1 MRKRKLLLGAL
12 ILGVAAL
19 TACDNTNGS
28 TPTPTPE
35 PTHEHT
41 YANEWSKN
49 ETKHWHAA
57 TCGDDV
63 KKDEADHTWNDGVET
78 TNGTKFTCTVCG
90 YEKTETSKYQVNETK
105 WKEILNNTFNYTLEE
120 AVTQGSN
127 SMQQNIY
134 FTENGVLMDYVGSDK
149 GIATK
154 ENDKYY
160 LYSLTY
166 GETNWTKEEITEDR
180 YNDYY
185 NNSFSVFVNEYSK
198 FTYNLETK
206 KYTLASLDISDTASS
221 SSSYTTLLT
230 NISIGFEDG
239 KLSSL
244 NFTMTMTSISYSAS
258 AQLVYKNFGTTTIE
272 IPTDKQIVKT
282 TVTETEWTNLFD
294 LGNNCKIESVSQYGG
309 TSISNSTVYSGD
321 IIYISMNMS
330 GLLMSTYFQK
340 DNDKYYQYSYSD
352 NQWVK
357 SEITKEDYDTQRY
370 GLKEI
375 GTQFYKFTY
384 DEESKSYK
392 AAEID
397 YHGTKMKNVVIK
409 VEDNKLIQIKYDIT
423 DTDSYSGT
431 FLYEEQTIELP
442 QVSNN

>member
-1 MRKRKLLLGAL
+1 MKKRKLLLGAL

-19 TACDNTNGS
+19 TACDNTNELI
-28 TPTPTPE
+28 PTPTPE

-41 YANEWSKN
+41 YATEWSKN

-63 KKDEADHTWNDGVET
+63 WKDEADHTWNDGVET

-166 GETNWTKEEITEDR
+166 GETNWTKEQITEDR

-206 KYTLASLDISDTASS
+206 KYTLASLDISDTASN

-244 NFTMTMTSISYSAS
+244 NFTMTMTSPSYSAS

-272 IPTDKQIVKT
+272 IP
-282 TVTETEWTNLFD
+282 
-294 LGNNCKIESVSQYGG
+294 
-309 TSISNSTVYSGD
+309 
-321 IIYISMNMS
+321 
-330 GLLMSTYFQK
+330 
-340 DNDKYYQYSYSD
+340 
-352 NQWVK
+352 
-357 SEITKEDYDTQRY
+357 
-370 GLKEI
+370 
-375 GTQFYKFTY
+375 
-384 DEESKSYK
+384 
-392 AAEID
+392 
-397 YHGTKMKNVVIK
+397 NV
-409 VEDNKLIQIKYDIT
+409 D
-423 DTDSYSGT
+423 
-431 FLYEEQTIELP
+431 
-442 QVSNN
+442 